1 MLDALRGGHNI
12 AVAMRSR
19 LASIGSPNS
28 RTSNWKSA
36 AAPTVCLFLILAA
49 CSEQPQDLDERVTQL
64 QKELDR
70 TQVELKSANQALE
83 ASKEEVA
90 RLKNST
96 ANAKPQTA
104 PATVPTQSVAAER
117 KVPSRESLEAAY
129 IAEAKTL
136 KKQLQDRLKEYT
148 LGSFTLH
155 NVQLPDN
162 QYPITSWISLAFQGS
177 DSQQYR
183 LDFPVKADLNGKWVF
198 PDPDEIGRRVS
209 EAKKVA
215 STSDSSRSRSPAAAP
230 KESPSSNAPT
240 TVPANNTVPANSTV
254 VIQWPNSSPAPQAP
268 TRPEPQSNPVTAPTA
283 PPQNPVPKTSPPQN
297 PKQSIP
303 ADRDVLIKF

>member
-1 MLDALRGGHNI
+1 
-12 AVAMRSR
+12 MRSR
-19 LASIGSPNS
+19 LASNGSPDS
-28 RTSNWKSA
+28 GTSNWKRFRHFSA
-36 AAPTVCLFLILAA
+36 AAPMICLFSFLAG

-70 TQVELKSANQALE
+70 AQVELKSANQALE
-83 ASKEEVA
+83 ASKEELA
-90 RLKNST
+90 RLKNSP
-96 ANAKPQTA
+96 ANVKPQTA
-104 PATVPTQSVAAER
+104 PPSSPVQPSLAPER
-117 KVPSRESLEAAY
+117 KVPSRETLEATY

-183 LDFPVKADLNGKWVF
+183 LDFPVKADLNGKWIF
-198 PDPDEIGRRVS
+198 PDPDEIGKRVND
-209 EAKKVA
+209 AKKVA
-215 STSDSSRSRSPAAAP
+215 STSTTSRSQTAAAPP
-230 KESPSSNAPT
+230 KESPSSNPPT
-240 TVPANNTVPANSTV
+240 TVPANSTV
-254 VIQWPNSSPAPQAP
+254 VIQWPNSSPAPPAP
-268 TRPEPQSNPVTAPTA
+268 TRPEPQSNTANTQSSP
-283 PPQNPVPKTSPPQN
+283 PPQNPAPKTSPPQN

-303 ADRDVLIKF
+303 ADRDVLIRF

>member
-1 MLDALRGGHNI
+1 M
-12 AVAMRSR
+12 
-19 LASIGSPNS
+19 
-28 RTSNWKSA
+28 
-36 AAPTVCLFLILAA
+36 VCLFSFVAG

-70 TQVELKSANQALE
+70 AQVELKSANQALE
-83 ASKEEVA
+83 ASKEELA
-90 RLKNST
+90 RLKSTT

-104 PATVPTQSVAAER
+104 PTSAPAQSLAPA
-117 KVPSRESLEAAY
+117 KVPSRETLEASY

-136 KKQLQDRLKEYT
+136 KKQLQDRLKEYS

-162 QYPITSWISLAFQGS
+162 QYPITSWISLAFSGS

-183 LDFPVKADLNGKWVF
+183 LDFPVKADLNGKWIF
-198 PDPDEIGRRVS
+198 PDPDEIGRRVND
-209 EAKKVA
+209 AKKVA
-215 STSDSSRSRSPAAAP
+215 STSDSSRSRAPAVPP
-230 KESPSSNAPT
+230 KESPSANAPT
-240 TVPANNTVPANSTV
+240 TVPANSTV

-268 TRPEPQSNPVTAPTA
+268 SAPQPQSNSINVQTP
-283 PPQNPVPKTSPPQN
+283 PPQNPAPKTSPPQN

-303 ADRDVLIKF
+303 ADRDVLIRF